1 MTAHDLFIVGQQ
13 PLPYKYLDDINAI
26 ASRWPEHLGL
36 LLAFSY
42 GVMEGK
48 RMEKAKHKT
57 PKNDEQKNLIAT
69 PGHSYSH

>member
-1 MTAHDLFIVGQQ
+1 LTAHDLFIVEQQ
-13 PLPYKYLDDINAI
+13 PLPYKYLDDIIAI

-48 RMEKAKHKT
+48 RMERAKRKT
-57 PKNDEQKNLIAT
+57 PESKETQ
-69 PGHSYSH
+69 S